1 MKRLTDLFMALLFAA
16 MLSACGKQSEE
27 GPAEQTEYLET
38 GGQTGANEPG
48 EQAESP
54 ESMEQAETSGTAAE
68 EPSADA
74 GSEESGPEEA
84 EDTRVQEGDG
94 SAMDDITFYF
104 ELKTVMLNSGYEM
117 PLYGL
122 GTYSLTGE
130 TCVDSVTAAL
140 NSGVRLID
148 TAYMYHNDVI
158 CCEL

>member
-1 MKRLTDLFMALLFAA
+1 MKRLADLLIGLLFAA

-27 GPAEQTEYLET
+27 SNAGQTETFET
-38 GGQTGANEPG
+38 AT
-48 EQAESP
+48 
-54 ESMEQAETSGTAAE
+54 E
-68 EPSADA
+68 EPSVDA
-74 GSEESGPEEA
+74 ESEESSPEDA
-84 EDTRVQEGDG
+84 EDTQIQEGDG
-94 SAMDDITFYF
+94 SVMNDITFNF
-104 ELKTVMLNSGYEM
+104 ETKTVMLNSGYEM
-117 PLYGL
+117 PIYGL

>member
-1 MKRLTDLFMALLFAA
+1 MKRLADLLIVLLFAA

-27 GPAEQTEYLET
+27 SNAGQTETFET
-38 GGQTGANEPG
+38 AT
-48 EQAESP
+48 
-54 ESMEQAETSGTAAE
+54 E
-68 EPSADA
+68 EPSVDA
-74 GSEESGPEEA
+74 ESEESSPEDA
-84 EDTRVQEGDG
+84 EDTQIQEGDG
-94 SAMDDITFYF
+94 SVMNDITFNF
-104 ELKTVMLNSGYEM
+104 ETKTVMLNSGYEM
-117 PLYGL
+117 PIYGL